1 MCFYVSYISRWGLRQ
16 GPTVALSE
24 LLPASCFSE
33 ACVLNY
39 ACVFCLLVFSVCCL
53 FYLHRFDLFK
63 AKTCCYQ
70 PQRHSLQQWIF
81 SLFFKETVLCSLG
94 WPWTYYLAKDDSE
107 RSSCPLVWI
116 AHGTCRTSRSFSV
129 SRYIYF
135 QGLPQTHKC
144 STFLTGKAR
153 LVCFLEAHTL
163 MPS

>member
-1 MCFYVSYISRWGLRQ
+1 MSLIFRGGDWGRVPLWPWVSSW
-16 GPTVALSE
+16 PS
-24 LLPASCFSE
+24 SCFSE
-33 ACVLNY
+33 AFVLNY
-39 ACVFCLLVFSVCCL
+39 AWFLVCLCLVFVCFTCIVSK
-53 FYLHRFDLFK
+53 YSMQVK

-70 PQRHSLQQWIF
+70 PERHSLQQWIF
-81 SLFFKETVLCSLG
+81 SPLFLEIVLCSLG
-94 WPWTYYLAKDDSE
+94 WPWTHYLAKDDFES
-107 RSSCPLVWI
+107 SSCPLIWI
-116 AHGTCRTSRSFSV
+116 AHGTWCTSRSFSV